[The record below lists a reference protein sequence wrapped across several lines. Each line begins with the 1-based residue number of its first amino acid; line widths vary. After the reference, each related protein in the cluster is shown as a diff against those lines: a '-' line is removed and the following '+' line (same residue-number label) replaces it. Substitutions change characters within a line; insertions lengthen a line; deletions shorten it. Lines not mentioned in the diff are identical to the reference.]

1 MTKKDNIFAVATP
14 AGKSAIAL
22 FRITGPNSHS
32 FVKKISSNKKIQKN
46 KTTINYILN
55 KEKKPIDQT
64 LTTYFFKPKS
74 YTGENMVEISCH
86 GGRSIIK
93 EISLQLIG
101 LGMRVAERGEFTR
114 RALENNKIDLVQA
127 EAIGDLVDANTDKQ
141 RELAFSGLQGKLKNF
156 SNETSKKIKELLANV
171 EAIIDFSDEEL
182 PHNLKKTIKE
192 QKKNIILYL
201 EKAIKDFELGRS
213 IREGF
218 VVSVVGKT
226 NTGKSSF
233 VNYVSGRDVSIV
245 TSVPGTTTDVVESL
259 IEINGFQI
267 RFLDT
272 AGFRKY
278 KNRVEEIGIK
288 KAIEASIKSDINLVF
303 LKKNEKKLYKKTNKK
318 IFVRSKYDV
327 LKNKNIEKDKEI
339 TDISSISGHGVDRL
353 LSQIIKKLTK
363 GHVFEPPVVSR
374 ERHVLKLER
383 CLQNIKCFN
392 LDKNI
397 DMAADDLRLALREIQ
412 EIHHKFDIDE
422 ILDIIFNDFCIGK

>member
-32 FVKKISSNKKIQKN
+32 LVKKISSNKKIKKN

-114 RALENNKIDLVQA
+114 RSLENNKIDLVQA

-141 RELAFSGLQGKLKNF
+141 RELAISGLQGKLKNF

-182 PHNLKKTIKE
+182 PDNLKKIIKE
-192 QKKNIILYL
+192 QRKNIILYL

-245 TSVPGTTTDVVESL
+245 TNVPGTTTDVVESL

-272 AGFRKY
+272 AGFRKH
-278 KNRVEEIGIK
+278 KNPVEEIGIK
-288 KAIEASIKSDINLVF
+288 KAIDASIKSDINLVF
-303 LKKNEKKLYKKTNKK
+303 LKKNEKKLYEKTNKK

-327 LKNKNIEKDKEI
+327 LKNKNLEKDKEI
-339 TDISSISGHGVDRL
+339 ADISSFSGYGVNRL
-353 LSQIIKKLTK
+353 LTKVVKKLTK
-363 GHVFEPPVVSR
+363 GHRSEPPVVSR

-397 DMAADDLRLALREIQ
+397 DMAADDLRLGLREIQ

>member
-93 EISLQLIG
+93 EISLQLID

-245 TSVPGTTTDVVESL
+245 TNVPGTTTDVVESL

-272 AGFRKY
+272 AGFRKH
-278 KNRVEEIGIK
+278 KNRIEEIGIK
-288 KAIEASIKSDINLVF
+288 KAIDASIKSDINLVF

-327 LKNKNIEKDKEI
+327 LKNKNPVKDKEI
-339 TDISSISGHGVDRL
+339 ADISSFSGYGVNRL
-353 LSQIIKKLTK
+353 LNKVIKKLTK
-363 GHVFEPPVVSR
+363 GHGSEPPVVSR

-412 EIHHKFDIDE
+412 EIHQKFDIDE